1 MEDKMRKYC
10 PECENNGDV
19 KEKAINIQVGRET
32 FHTKTLVCEK
42 CGHYAL
48 TPKVRK
54 AMESWGQKLKKN
66 VVEPQPLF
74 TETTHQFLE
83 ETASKFGIKKIP
95 LIKVMISFYLNR
107 VVGRADFDS
116 LKLAVEKQEGFSLMT
131 KGKKIKLSVPIHYLT
146 FKKLEVFC
154 QSWDIAYAK
163 AIEEAVLFC
172 STALTYRDIARLR
185 EIAKRFEEF
194 IEDYAL
200 AA

>member
-1 MEDKMRKYC
+1 M
-10 PECENNGDV
+10 CEEGGTC
-19 KEKAINIQVGRET
+19 KEKTIHIHVGREA
-32 FHTKTLVCEK
+32 FRTKTEVCEK

-48 TPKVRK
+48 TPRVRK
-54 AMESWGQKLKKN
+54 AMETWGRALKKN
-66 VVEPQPLF
+66 VIEPQPLF
-74 TETTHQFLE
+74 TETTHAFLE

-107 VVGRADFDS
+107 VVGREDFSS
-116 LKLAVEKQEGFSLMT
+116 LRASVERQEGFHLMT

-146 FKKLEVFC
+146 FKKLEMFC
-154 QSWDIAYAK
+154 QTWGTTYAK

-172 STALTYRDIARLR
+172 STVLTYRDLARLR

-194 IEDYAL
+194 VEDYAL